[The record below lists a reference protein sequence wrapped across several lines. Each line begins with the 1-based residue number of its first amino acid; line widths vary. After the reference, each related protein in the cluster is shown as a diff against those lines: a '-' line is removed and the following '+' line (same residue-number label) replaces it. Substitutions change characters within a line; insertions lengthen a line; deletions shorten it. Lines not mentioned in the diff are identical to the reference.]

1 MTAVTADRC
10 TFPGRQGHALY
21 RPGETNPH
29 ARLTEA
35 QVIEARRRARETPGC
50 VAGLARQWGV
60 SADGLRCAVQGVNW
74 SYLDAVEPPVKQR
87 TMSPRHEYTDDERRD
102 LLFFLRGMTAAGAT
116 VAEAA
121 RNVGLSDPTARAWLR
136 AYP

>member
-1 MTAVTADRC
+1 MVAPADPR

-35 QVIEARRRARETPGC
+35 QVIEARRRARESPGC
-50 VAGLARQWGV
+50 VAELARSWGC
-60 SADGLRCAVQGVNW
+60 SHEGLRCAVRGVNW
-74 SYLDAVEPPVKQR
+74 SHLDHIEPPVKQR

-121 RNVGLSDPTARAWLR
+121 RNVGLAEPTARLWLR